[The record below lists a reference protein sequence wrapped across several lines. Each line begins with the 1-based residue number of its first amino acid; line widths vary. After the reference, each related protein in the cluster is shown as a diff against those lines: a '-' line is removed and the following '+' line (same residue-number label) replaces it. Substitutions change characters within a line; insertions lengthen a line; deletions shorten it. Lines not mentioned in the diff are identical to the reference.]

1 MNKEKHNTKQR
12 DDNTMGNVLR
22 NEDKEL
28 YYQGDT
34 FQIKLTRYSDPHRL
48 NLARNAAIYL
58 GKKDRD
64 NIRRPLNIIRD
75 GHVTAI
81 FRGEHAEFEF
91 IGVSK
96 EVYDHI
102 ITYTTANMRAT
113 GGNRALVSDDFTMP
127 SDRMKNPE
135 RVRDNIKRSMDAYKD
150 NLEAGETKQ
159 VARTAMPTSAKLN
172 PFVYQFNFV
181 TLGESIFKQR
191 IWEKGAQGN
200 TVKVI
205 EGMFELCRHMDC
217 ELWDT
222 FYEYKGTP
230 ALEWE
235 EARKKLKKE
244 KLTVHQLLNELHALA
259 LDPES
264 GQNPD
269 ESIIDY
275 LVGRSGGLKSMW

>member
-1 MNKEKHNTKQR
+1 MI
-12 DDNTMGNVLR
+12 MGNVLR

-48 NLARNAAIYL
+48 NLARSAAIYL

-64 NIRRPLNIIRD
+64 NVKRPLNIIRD
-75 GHVTAI
+75 GHVTQI
-81 FRGEHAEFEF
+81 FRGEMAEFEF

-102 ITYTTANMRAT
+102 ITYTTLNMRAA
-113 GGNRALVSDDFTMP
+113 GGNRALKSDDFVMP

-135 RVRDNIKRSMDAYKD
+135 RVRDNIIRAMDGYKD
-150 NLEAGETKQ
+150 SLEAGETKQ
-159 VARTAMPTSAKLN
+159 VARSAMPVSAKLN

-217 ELWDT
+217 KLWDT

-230 ALEWE
+230 VLEWE

-264 GQNPD
+264 GQNPN

-275 LVGRSGGLKSMW
+275 LVRRSGGLKSMW